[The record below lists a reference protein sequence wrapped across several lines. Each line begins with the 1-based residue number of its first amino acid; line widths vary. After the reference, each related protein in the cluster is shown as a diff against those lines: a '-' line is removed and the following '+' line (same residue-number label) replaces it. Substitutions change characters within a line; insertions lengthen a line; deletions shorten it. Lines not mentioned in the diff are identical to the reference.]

1 MVQGLLP
8 SESIKTI
15 EELEDPTDLSQRI
28 IQVYISSLPSQ
39 TGKTAAMDLEKYC
52 VVLGLLIRSWM
63 IYTKAGEPFVGPVDA
78 VEDVVK
84 IRQERVDRL
93 KAPLRLSVAKV
104 INREGQIL
112 RQLAIKLEATR

>member
-1 MVQGLLP
+1 MLQGLMP

-15 EELEDPTDLSQRI
+15 EELDDPTDLSQRI
-28 IQVYISSLPSQ
+28 IQVYISSLPSP

-52 VVLGLLIRSWM
+52 VVFGLLIRSWM
-63 IYTKAGEPFVGPVDA
+63 IFTKAGERFVGLVDA

-84 IRQERVDRL
+84 MRQERVDRL
-93 KAPLRLSVAKV
+93 KAPLRLKVAKV

-112 RQLAIKLEATR
+112 RQLAIKLEDTK